1 MFSVVIVFVVAGG
14 GPLDVVALH
23 SFPALWIVRDVL
35 GETIS
40 VNR

>member
-1 MFSVVIVFVVAGG
+1 MFSVVVFVVAGG

-23 SFPALWIVRDVL
+23 SLLALGILCDVL
-35 GETIS
+35 SETIS